1 MKRIRR
7 EGSTMKLRAMRLS
20 VALLAVLLPV
30 LPLGAV
36 AAIPANAPPE
46 GTVLS
51 VDGASATIVRDA
63 FGVPHIYAPSNRAL
77 FVAYGYAVAQ
87 DRLWQLELNRR
98 AARGRLAELFGPS
111 VVAADTAA
119 RTVGY
124 TDMELDVQ
132 FARVGSEE
140 QGIFRAYAEGIN
152 RYLTE
157 VVAADPR
164 HALPFE
170 FHALG
175 ITPEAWTLRDS
186 VAFGAFMTRRFG
198 EIGGRHLTN
207 QSLLDHLVKRFG
219 AAAGYAAF
227 NDVRWRNDP
236 NAPVTVPPAGGQRE
250 QREESTEVAAQLEG
264 AAADLPAGED
274 EATKTWERLGVATK
288 LGSYAWVVSPSR
300 SANRA
305 AMLYG
310 GPQMGFSAPEVLHE
324 VQLTGGNGFNVTGM
338 AFAGVPAVL
347 IGRNARVAWTS
358 TTATGG
364 NVDTYLETLC
374 GADRYVFRG
383 QCTAM
388 ESRVESIKVRGAAPI
403 ALPVRRTVHGPVVG
417 GSGAFAVSQ
426 KRAHWQREIESI
438 SSFIA
443 FDRARDLAGFE
454 AGVKAIVTSHNFLYA
469 DQQGNIAY
477 WQAGQVPLRPAG
489 FDPRLP
495 FPGDGRAEWPG
506 GILPMPKSVNPAQG
520 YLANW
525 NNKPSVDYDNADS
538 QIFGKQFRLLDLQD
552 RLARGAISLG
562 DMRDIPKDIA
572 RFGGLGRESRYLL
585 PYLLEGI
592 EAVAPSHPL
601 AERAVDLLED
611 WNGNAFQDAVASTTL
626 EPAEVIFA
634 SWLGHM
640 IRRTFLDALGPK
652 VNEASSN
659 MLLHVLDAALG
670 PGSGVP
676 PSRDYFNG
684 GDPRA
689 AISRAFDA
697 ALTELQASRGGD
709 PSAWRPL
716 RGTTTFRHPI
726 LGPVG
731 SIPESNRATYAQIVV
746 LSRPEISSENIFTLG
761 QSGFASLS
769 PTGGFVLDPHF
780 RDQLDLYRNFQYKPM
795 RLTPAD
801 TDD

>member
-1 MKRIRR
+1 M
-7 EGSTMKLRAMRLS
+7 LL
-20 VALLAVLLPV
+20 ALLLPA
-30 LPLGAV
+30 LPLSGV
-36 AAIPANAPPE
+36 AATPANA
-46 GTVLS
+46 TVLQ
-51 VDGASATIVRDA
+51 VDGEGATIVRDA
-63 FGVPHIYAPSNRAL
+63 FGVPHIYAETNRAL
-77 FVAYGYAVAQ
+77 FQAYGYAVAQ

-98 AARGRLAELFGPS
+98 AARGRLAELFGRS
-111 VVAADTAA
+111 VVEADRVA

-124 TDMELDVQ
+124 TDLELDAQ
-132 FARVGSEE
+132 FARLSAEE
-140 QGIFRAYAEGIN
+140 QEIFRAYRDGIN

-157 VVAADPR
+157 VVAPDPL
-164 HALPFE
+164 HKLPFE

-175 ITPEAWTLRDS
+175 VKPEPWSLRDS
-186 VAFGAFMTRRFG
+186 AAFGAFMTRRFG

-219 AAAGYAAF
+219 DAAGYAAF
-227 NDVRWRNDP
+227 DDVRWRNDP
-236 NAPVTVPPAGGQRE
+236 DAPVTVPVADGQKA
-250 QREESTEVAAQLEG
+250 QRVKSAQVAAQLG
-264 AAADLPAGED
+264 GVAADWPDIGD
-274 EATKTWERLGVATK
+274 EATRIWERLGVVTK

-300 SANRA
+300 SANGS

-324 VQLTGGNGFNVTGM
+324 VQLTGGKGFNVTGM

-364 NVDTYLETLC
+364 NVDTYIEKVC

-383 QCTAM
+383 ECTLM
-388 ESRVESIKVRGAAPI
+388 ESRAESIAVRGEPPVV
-403 ALPVRRTVHGPVVG
+403 LSVRRTVHGPVVADR
-417 GSGAFAVSQ
+417 GAFALSQ
-426 KRAHWQREIESI
+426 KRAHWQRELESI
-438 SSFIA
+438 RSFLA

-454 AGVKAIVTSHNFLYA
+454 AGVKGIVTSHNFLYA
-469 DQQGNIAY
+469 DQKGNIAY
-477 WQAGQVPLRPAG
+477 WQAGQVPVRPDG

-495 FPGDGRAEWPG
+495 FPGDGSAEWPG
-506 GILPMPKSVNPAQG
+506 EILPMPTSINPAQG

-552 RLARGAISLG
+552 RLARGAISAG

-592 EAVAPSHPL
+592 EAVPPSHPL
-601 AERAVDLLED
+601 ASPAVELLEGWD
-611 WNGNAFQDAVASTTL
+611 GNGFRDAVASTTL

-634 SWLGHM
+634 SWLRHM
-640 IRRTFLDALGPK
+640 TRRSFVDALGPMI
-652 VNEASSN
+652 NEASSN

-670 PGSGVP
+670 SGSGVP

-684 GDPRA
+684 GDLHA
-689 AISRAFDA
+689 AISKAFDA
-697 ALTELQASRGGD
+697 ALAELQASFGGAD
-709 PSAWRPL
+709 PSAWRPP
-716 RGTTTFRHPI
+716 RGTTTFRHPV

-746 LSRPEISSENIFTLG
+746 LSRPDISSENIFTLG
-761 QSGFASLS
+761 QSGFAALS
-769 PTGGFVLDPHF
+769 PGGGFALDPHF

-795 RLTPAD
+795 RLVPAD
-801 TDD
+801 PDD

>member
-1 MKRIRR
+1 
-7 EGSTMKLRAMRLS
+7 MKLRAIRLS
-20 VALLAVLLPV
+20 IALLALLLPA

-36 AAIPANAPPE
+36 AATPAKA
-46 GTVLS
+46 TVLQ
-51 VDGASATIVRDA
+51 VDGERATIVRDA
-63 FGVPHIYAPSNRAL
+63 FGVPHIFAETNRAL
-77 FVAYGYAVAQ
+77 FQAYGYAVAQ
-87 DRLWQLELNRR
+87 DRLWQLEINRR
-98 AARGRLAELFGPS
+98 AARGQLAELFGRS
-111 VVAADTAA
+111 VLEADRVA

-124 TDMELDVQ
+124 TDLELDAQ
-132 FARVGSEE
+132 FARLGSEE
-140 QGIFRAYAEGIN
+140 QEIFRAYRDGIN

-157 VVAADPR
+157 VVAPDPL
-164 HALPFE
+164 HKLPFE

-175 ITPEAWTLRDS
+175 VNPEPWTLRDS
-186 VAFGAFMTRRFG
+186 AAFGAFMTRRFG

-207 QSLLDHLVKRFG
+207 QALLDHLVKRFG
-219 AAAGYAAF
+219 DAAGYAAF
-227 NDVRWRNDP
+227 DDVRWRNDP
-236 NAPVTVPPAGGQRE
+236 DAPVTVPSADGQAA
-250 QREESTEVAAQLEG
+250 QRVKSVQVAAQLGG
-264 AAADLPAGED
+264 AAADWPDIGD
-274 EATKTWERLGVATK
+274 EATRIWERLGVVTK

-300 SANRA
+300 SANGS

-324 VQLTGGNGFNVTGM
+324 VQLTGGKGFNVTGM
-338 AFAGVPAVL
+338 AFAGVPPVL

-364 NVDTYLETLC
+364 NVDTYIEKLC
-374 GADRYVFRG
+374 GVDRYVFSG
-383 QCTAM
+383 QCTPM
-388 ESRVESIKVRGAAPI
+388 ETRVESIKVRGEAPVVL
-403 ALPVRRTVHGPVVG
+403 AVRRTVHGPVVADR
-417 GSGAFAVSQ
+417 GAFAVSQ
-426 KRAHWQREIESI
+426 KRAHWQREMESI
-438 SSFIA
+438 RSFLA

-454 AGVKAIVTSHNFLYA
+454 AGVKGIVTSHNFLYA
-469 DQQGNIAY
+469 DQKGNIAY
-477 WQAGQVPLRPAG
+477 WQAGQVPVRPAG

-495 FPGDGRAEWPG
+495 FPGDGSAEWPG
-506 GILPMPKSVNPAQG
+506 GILPMPTSINPAQG

-552 RLARGAISLG
+552 RLASGAISVG

-592 EAVAPSHPL
+592 EAVPPAHPL
-601 AERAVDLLED
+601 AAPAVDLLEA
-611 WNGNAFQDAVASTTL
+611 WNGNAFQDAVASTRI
-626 EPAEVIFA
+626 EPAEVIFGG
-634 SWLGHM
+634 WLRHM
-640 IRRTFLDALGPK
+640 TRRSFLDALGPM

-659 MLLHVLDAALG
+659 MLLHVLDAVLG
-670 PGSGVP
+670 SGSGVP

-684 GDPRA
+684 GDPHA
-689 AISRAFDA
+689 AISQAFDA
-697 ALTELQASRGGD
+697 ALAELQASFGGPD
-709 PSAWRPL
+709 PSAWRPP
-716 RGTTTFRHPI
+716 RRTTTFRHPL

-769 PTGGFVLDPHF
+769 PGGGFALDPHF

-795 RLTPAD
+795 RLMPGEAD
-801 TDD
+801 D

>member
-1 MKRIRR
+1 
-7 EGSTMKLRAMRLS
+7 MKLRAIRLS
-20 VALLAVLLPV
+20 VALLALLLPA

-36 AAIPANAPPE
+36 AATSADAPPA
-46 GTVLS
+46 GTVLK

-63 FGVPHIYAPSNRAL
+63 FGVPHIYALTNRAL

-98 AARGRLAELFGPS
+98 AARGRLAEVFGPS
-111 VVAADTAA
+111 VVPADTVA

-124 TDMELDVQ
+124 TESELDAQ
-132 FARVGSEE
+132 FARLGSEE
-140 QGIFRAYAEGIN
+140 KEIFRAYADGIN

-157 VVAADPR
+157 VVAVDPL

-175 ITPEAWTLRDS
+175 VNPEPWTLRDS

-219 AAAGYAAF
+219 DAAGYAAF

-236 NAPVTVPPAGGQRE
+236 DAPVTVPVAEGQTGQRE
-250 QREESTEVAAQLEG
+250 TSGQVAAQLEG
-264 AAADLPAGED
+264 VAADLPAGGD
-274 EATKTWERLGVATK
+274 EATQIWERLGVVTK
-288 LGSYAWVVSPSR
+288 LGSYAWVVSPWR

-374 GADRYVFRG
+374 GVDRYVFRG

-388 ESRVESIKVRGAAPI
+388 ESRVESIKVRGATAI
-403 ALPVRRTVHGPVVG
+403 VLPVRRTVHGPVVG
-417 GSGAFAVSQ
+417 GSGPVAVSQ

-454 AGVKAIVTSHNFLYA
+454 AGVKTIVTSHNFLYA
-469 DQQGNIAY
+469 DQRGNIAY
-477 WQAGQVPLRPAG
+477 WQAGQVPVRPAG

-506 GILPMPKSVNPAQG
+506 GILPMPKSINPKQG

-538 QIFGKQFRLLDLQD
+538 QIFGKQFRLLDLQA
-552 RLARGAISLG
+552 RLARGVISLE

-592 EAVAPSHPL
+592 EAVPPSHSL
-601 AERAVDLLED
+601 AERAVDLLEGWD
-611 WNGNAFQDAVASTTL
+611 GNNIRDAVTSTRL
-626 EPAEVIFA
+626 EPGEVIFA
-634 SWLGHM
+634 SWLSHM
-640 IRRTFLDALGPK
+640 IRRTFLDALGPSK
-652 VNEASSN
+652 INEASSN

-670 PGSGVP
+670 DGSGVP

-689 AISRAFDA
+689 AISQAFDA
-697 ALTELQASRGGD
+697 ALAELQASRGDD
-709 PSAWRPL
+709 PSGWRPL
-716 RGTTTFRHPI
+716 RGTTTFRHPVI
-726 LGPVG
+726 GPVG

-761 QSGFASLS
+761 QSGFVGLS

-780 RDQLDLYRNFQYKPM
+780 RDQLELYRNFQYKPM
-795 RLTPAD
+795 RLAPAD